1 MYEIEFSKTAE
12 KELYKL
18 DKEIQLRVISALERI
33 RIRPYSYVKRLVG
46 SQYFRLRIGD
56 YRVLY
61 EIKWDK
67 NDILIVNIDKRP
79 RAYNK

>member
-56 YRVLY
+56 YRVILDIR
-61 EIKWDK
+61 ENKLTIFVIKLGHRKSIYD
-67 NDILIVNIDKRP
+67 
-79 RAYNK
+79 